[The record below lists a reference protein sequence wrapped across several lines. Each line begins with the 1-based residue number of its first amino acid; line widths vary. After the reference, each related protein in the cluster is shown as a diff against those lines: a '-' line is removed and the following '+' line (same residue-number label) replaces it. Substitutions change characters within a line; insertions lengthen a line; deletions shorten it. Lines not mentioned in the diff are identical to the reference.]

1 VTVAPVDA
9 RGITAWDV
17 EADVVIAG
25 YGIAGVSAAIEAAR
39 AGAEVVVLE
48 RTGGW
53 GGAAS
58 LAGGFVYLGGGTPIQ
73 KACGFDD
80 SVDNMRTFL
89 CAAMG
94 PGADADRIDDYCT
107 GSLEHFDWLVDCG
120 VPFKP
125 SFWGEPG
132 WEPPGDDG
140 LMYTGGENAFPYNTI
155 AVPAPRGHVPQMQDK
170 RTGEK
175 GGGYMLMKPLV
186 DTATALGVRSI
197 VDTRVQRLIVA
208 SDGRVVGIVARQYG
222 IEMAVRARRGIV
234 LAAGSFA

>member
-1 VTVAPVDA
+1 MTVAPVDA
-9 RGITAWDV
+9 RDIATWDV

-73 KACGFDD
+73 KACGFED

-94 PGADADRIDDYCT
+94 PGADVGPDHRLLRWQPRAFRLA
-107 GSLEHFDWLVDCG
+107 G
-120 VPFKP
+120 
-125 SFWGEPG
+125 
-132 WEPPGDDG
+132 G
-140 LMYTGGENAFPYNTI
+140 LRC
-155 AVPAPRGHVPQMQDK
+155 AVQA
-170 RTGEK
+170 E
-175 GGGYMLMKPLV
+175 L
-186 DTATALGVRSI
+186 LG
-197 VDTRVQRLIVA
+197 
-208 SDGRVVGIVARQYG
+208 
-222 IEMAVRARRGIV
+222 
-234 LAAGSFA
+234 